1 MRSEFPPACFLRI
14 IPHSNFIYTQFET
27 ELTPKH
33 IKACIGW
40 PQPPSSPIM
49 KGKTK
54 AREPPAQPAPP
65 DDGTDNIVG
74 RYTVFDLEGIVH
86 PSQINRYTIAELA
99 QRLLILAIFESEFS
113 YIPVSFFLLISGKQ
127 QTPAFLRLFASIAFR
142 WLLVVRALQ
151 VQRTTLV

>member
-1 MRSEFPPACFLRI
+1 MP
-14 IPHSNFIYTQFET
+14 T
-27 ELTPKH
+27 H
-33 IKACIGW
+33 IKARIGW
-40 PQPPSSPIM
+40 PQPPSSLIM

-54 AREPPAQPAPP
+54 ARAPPAQPAPP
-65 DDGTDNIVG
+65 DDETDNIVG
-74 RYTVFDLEGIVH
+74 RYTVFDLEGIASDC
-86 PSQINRYTIAELA
+86 PIGRYTIAELA
-99 QRLLILAIFESEFS
+99 QRLLVLAIFESEFS